1 MRKIQITL
9 EIDDEDFHA
18 YEFEARRTGTSVEVL
33 VEQTVQCL
41 YREFK
46 REEQDADHEIIFP

>member
-9 EIDDEDFHA
+9 EIEDEEFHA
-18 YEFEARRTGTSVEVL
+18 YEFEAKRTDQSVETL
-33 VEQTVQCL
+33 VEQMIQGL

-46 REEQDADHEIIFP
+46 REEQEADHEILFP

>member
-9 EIDDEDFHA
+9 EIDDEDLHA
-18 YEFEARRTGTSVEVL
+18 YQFEAEREGTSVEKL
-33 VEQTVQCL
+33 VEQMVQGL

-46 REEQDADHEIIFP
+46 REEQEADHEILFP